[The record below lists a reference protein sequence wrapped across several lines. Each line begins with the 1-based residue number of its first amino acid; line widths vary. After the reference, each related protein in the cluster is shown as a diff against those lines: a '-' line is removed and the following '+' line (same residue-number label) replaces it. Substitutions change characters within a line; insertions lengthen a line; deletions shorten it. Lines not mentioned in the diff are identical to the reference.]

1 MIGTLMTRALRG
13 VGWLCVTG
21 GAVIVL
27 YLVYSL
33 LFTNVA
39 TQRSQEDLLERWELE
54 VGAVEADPVVGGPP
68 QAGPAAEVID
78 PGTGLAVLQFDRPG
92 SAEPVVSAEP
102 LFVVEGVGVDDLK
115 RGPGHYPD
123 SDMPGASGNFAIAG
137 HRSTYGAPFFRLEE
151 LVAGD
156 EVWVTDRSGKRFTY
170 RVSEQRIVAPDDR
183 SVLVDDPLG
192 SGRPTLTLTTCHPRF
207 SNAQRL
213 IVLAELVA

>member
-1 MIGTLMTRALRG
+1 MTRALRG
-13 VGWLCVTG
+13 VGWLCVTA
-21 GAVIVL
+21 GAVILL

-39 TQRSQEDLLERWELE
+39 TERSQEDLLERWELE
-54 VGAVEADPVVGGPP
+54 VGQVTADPVVGGPEGAAADP
-68 QAGPAAEVID
+68 GPDEAVD

-92 SAEPVVSAEP
+92 SDAPVVTDEP

-115 RGPGHYPD
+115 LGPGHYPD
-123 SDMPGASGNFAIAG
+123 TGLPGAPGNFAVAG

-156 EVWVTDRSGKRFTY
+156 EVLVTDRNGTRFTY
-170 RVSEQRIVAPDDR
+170 RVTEQRIVAPDDR
-183 SVLVDDPLG
+183 SVLVSDPLG

-213 IVLAELVA
+213 IVFAEMVA